1 MFGNHFMLYQKRK
14 VEITSFSLC
23 VFVLRVSL
31 TELSSQDSDFQF
43 Q

>member
-1 MFGNHFMLYQKRK
+1 MVFGNHFVLYQKRK
-14 VEITSFSLC
+14 VEITNLVC